1 MRMCVQA
8 DLEANLMGIGLTKE
22 DAARFVLLGLEGVE
36 GFKVRVRVKGRG
48 KGRGRGRGWLLG
60 LEKAS
65 MCRQGWD

>member
-1 MRMCVQA
+1 MCVQA

-36 GFKVRVRVKGRG
+36 GFKVRLRGRG
-48 KGRGRGRGWLLG
+48 KGRGRGRGYLLG

>member
-1 MRMCVQA
+1 MCVQA

-36 GFKVRVRVKGRG
+36 GFKVRVRGRGRG
-48 KGRGRGRGWLLG
+48 KGRGRGRGCLLG

>member
-1 MRMCVQA
+1 MCVQA

-48 KGRGRGRGWLLG
+48 KGRGRGRGCLLG